1 MKKMQK
7 GAAAV
12 LLSASLLAS
21 PVLAA
26 TTPTF
31 RDVAVT
37 DWSYSFVTRAAEENL
52 VSGMGDGTFGAHKKL
67 SSAQFITMVCNLFY
81 REEVDSYQE
90 TYQPAEWWRSFM
102 AVAYGKGLLDN
113 TVVGD
118 SRAATKQWKSS
129 VVNAEIS
136 RYDMAQVMV
145 NVLTAQEWEGVTPQ
159 EVLQFQQKIA
169 DWDRIPAKYQTAVA
183 TAYAKSF
190 LSGMDQQG
198 TFAGEQSMTRTHGAV
213 VICKLLDARNEAEE
227 NRANAPT
234 FTNTTKLVNGK
245 EPTAVNVYAA
255 LQELEKE
262 FPTGYAW
269 NMTKP
274 YKSPVLGSST
284 GRDALVYLLADRV
297 FGNLALDTARVEDV
311 KPGDLI
317 YLDSGETILVED
329 VQGNE
334 ITYTSCSTSG
344 RVSWGNVGDLA
355 ALGKNVTVYTRY
367 EDRDWNTQTADDT
380 LANGKPAT
388 TANAK
393 ALVDKFLRER
403 YDAGDPWGEDE
414 WYKAPQFSTGRVYGN
429 EAFAYYLSDYVFGD
443 LPVQTVGKYADLRV
457 GDVIYYDE
465 WDEYLVVT
473 DRNGDEFSYIGVYR
487 EKVYRDKMNVSKLS
501 ARDAA
506 YTRYPDAQQETTL
519 SNGKTATTRNVTDL
533 MSQFT
538 AWEYGVGAT
547 YDKAYQSDAFSDR
560 TVYGDKSFA
569 YYLSDYVFGSLRVR
583 EVSSLSDLRVGDVL
597 YHHDW
602 DEYLV
607 VSGIS
612 GNDLTV
618 LGVSHAGKVYQSTLK
633 LTALDSRDFAYTRYP
648 T

>member
-1 MKKMQK
+1 MKKMLN
-7 GAAAV
+7 GTAAV
-12 LLSASLLAS
+12 LLSASLLVS
-21 PVLAA
+21 PVLA
-26 TTPTF
+26 TSMPTF

-37 DWSYSFVTRAAEENL
+37 DWSYSFVTRAAKENL
-52 VSGMGDGTFGAHKKL
+52 VSGMGDGTFGANQKL

-81 REEVDSYQE
+81 RADVDTYQK

-102 AVAYGKGLLDN
+102 AVAYGKGLLNN

-118 SRAATKQWKSS
+118 SRTATKQWKSS

-136 RYDMAQVMV
+136 RYDMAQIMV
-145 NVLTAQEWEGVTPQ
+145 NVLAAQEWEGVTPQ
-159 EVLQFQQKIA
+159 EVLQMQQKIA
-169 DWDRIPAKYQTAVA
+169 DWDQIPAKYQTAVA
-183 TAYAKSF
+183 TAYAKNF
-190 LSGMDQQG
+190 LSGMDQKG
-198 TFAGEQSMTRTHGAV
+198 TFAGNQSMTRTHGAV
-213 VICKLLDARNEAEE
+213 VICKLLDARDEAVK
-227 NRANAPT
+227 NQANAPT

-245 EPTAVNVYAA
+245 EPTVANVYAA

-269 NMTKP
+269 NMTKT
-274 YKSPVLGSST
+274 YKSPVLGNST
-284 GRDALVYLLADRV
+284 GSDALVYMLADRV
-297 FGNLALDTARVEDV
+297 FGNLALDTSKVEDV

-317 YLDSGETILVED
+317 YLNSGETILIED

-334 ITYTSCSTSG
+334 ITYTDCNTSG
-344 RVSWGNVGDLA
+344 RVTWGNVGDLA

-367 EDRDWNTQTADDT
+367 EDRDWNSQTPGNT

-403 YDAGDPWGEDE
+403 YDTGDPWGDDE
-414 WYKAPQFSTGRVYGN
+414 WYKAPQFSSGRVYGN

-457 GDVIYYDE
+457 GDVIYYNE

-473 DRNGDEFSYIGVYR
+473 DRTGDEFSYIGVYR
-487 EKVYRDKMNVSKLS
+487 QEVYRDKMDVNKLGT
-501 ARDAA
+501 RDAA
-506 YTRYPDAQQETTL
+506 YTRYPDVQQDTTL
-519 SNGKTATTRNVTDL
+519 SNGKTATARNVSDL
-533 MSQFT
+533 ISQFT
-538 AWEYGVGAT
+538 AWEYSVGSA
-547 YDKAYQSDAFSDR
+547 YDKAYQSAAFSDR

-583 EVSSLSDLRVGDVL
+583 EVSRLSDLRVGDVL
-597 YHHDW
+597 YYHDW

-607 VSGIS
+607 VSAIS

-618 LGVSHAGKVYQSTLK
+618 LGVSYTGKVYQSTLQI
-633 LTALDSRDFAYTRYP
+633 TALDSRDFAYTRYP